1 MIVFHAGL
9 CRHFNTPK
17 DLQLKPMAGTTDKY
31 LVSCMLDTCV
41 FSSGMISR
49 LYEPE
54 LTYGILLY
62 FTYFSEKNFNCIL
75 LLPLETLLANL
86 KILNETICTLHA
98 NYISGNEKKMERMKE
113 YGFWFPF

>member
-1 MIVFHAGL
+1 
-9 CRHFNTPK
+9 
-17 DLQLKPMAGTTDKY
+17 
-31 LVSCMLDTCV
+31 
-41 FSSGMISR
+41 MISR

-62 FTYFSEKNFNCIL
+62 FTYFIEKNFNCT